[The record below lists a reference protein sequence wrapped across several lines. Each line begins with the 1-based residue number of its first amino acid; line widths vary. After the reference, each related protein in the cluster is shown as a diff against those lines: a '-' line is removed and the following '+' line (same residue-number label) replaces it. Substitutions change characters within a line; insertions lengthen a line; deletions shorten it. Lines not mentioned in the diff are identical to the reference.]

1 MAAESTTASVAAVPL
16 ITVFIGV
23 FGPAIGPYLLIL
35 FGAVC
40 GCFWALASAESMTRW
55 QVIKMAIRVIMLSAL
70 LTVAVSELLHTAF
83 GWGVSEL
90 YVVVSISIAAMG
102 DKWLGV
108 IESLSEAL
116 KTAMTGMFK
125 PKDKAP

>member
-1 MAAESTTASVAAVPL
+1 MAEPNTTVAVAAIPL
-16 ITVFIGV
+16 ITVFVGV

-40 GCFWALASAESMTRW
+40 GCFWAIASAEAMTRW
-55 QVIKMAIRVIMLSAL
+55 QTTKMAIRVIMLSVL
-70 LTVAVSELLHTAF
+70 MTVAVSELLHSAF

-102 DKWLGV
+102 DKWLSV
-108 IESLSEAL
+108 IESLSEAI
-116 KTAMTGMFK
+116 KTAISGIFK
-125 PKDKAP
+125 PKDKPQ